1 MRHSVNTAALRKTFS
16 RIYIEEAALCYDK
29 TARIFSFFPDVT
41 PVKVRD
47 YKHVFNR
54 PGQNA
59 ALQKQA
65 PALILAVKKPPYLY
79 AGAPVCQSFGEAH
92 FYYTSCAMNC
102 PYDCEYCYLQGM
114 YPSGDVVLY
123 VNTEEIFD
131 EVRKVLSKHP
141 LYLCISFD
149 TDLTALE
156 PITGYLKD
164 WAGLAAK
171 EPELTLEVRTKCASH
186 DLIASLP
193 VLENMIFAYT
203 LSPDSVIR
211 AFEHRTPPLTKR
223 LGAVQKAIRD
233 GRQVRLCFDPM
244 LYSPDFKEVYGAFFH
259 DVFAAIPAESVR
271 DASVGTFRIGA
282 DYLKRMRKVRPSEIS
297 CYPYTLIDGVY
308 QYVPKENAMML
319 RFAKEQLLTYL
330 PSDKLFFWEEM
341 T

>member
-1 MRHSVNTAALRKTFS
+1 MRHFVNTAALRKTFS
-16 RIYIEEAALCYDK
+16 RIYVEEAALSYEK
-29 TARIFSFFPDVT
+29 TKRILSSLPDAAPVT
-41 PVKVRD
+41 VKD

-54 PGQNA
+54 PGQNS

-79 AGAPVCQSFGEAH
+79 AGAPVCQSFGETH

-123 VNTEEIFD
+123 VNTEDIFT
-131 EVRKVLSKHP
+131 EVRRVLSEHP

-156 PITGYLKD
+156 PVAGYLQD

-171 EPELTLEVRTKCASH
+171 EPDLTLEVRTKCASYE
-186 DLIASLP
+186 SVSTLP
-193 VLENMIFAYT
+193 VLPNMIFAYT
-203 LSPDSVIR
+203 LSPDPVIR
-211 AFEHRTPPLTKR
+211 AFEHRTPPLEKR
-223 LGAVQKAIRD
+223 LNAVKKAVKD

-244 LYSPDFKEVYGAFFH
+244 IRVNDFTEVYGTFF
-259 DVFAAIPAESVR
+259 DRVFSEIPAEAVR

-297 CYPYTLIDGVY
+297 YYPYTLTDGVY
-308 QYVPKENAMML
+308 QYPPKENATML
-319 RFAKEQLLTYL
+319 RFAKERLLTYL

>member
-1 MRHSVNTAALRKTFS
+1 MRHSVNTAALRKSFS
-16 RIYIEEAALCYDK
+16 RVYIEEAALSHDK
-29 TARIFSFFPDVT
+29 TAWILSNLLDVT
-41 PVKVRD
+41 PVTVKD

-92 FYYTSCAMNC
+92 FTYTSCAMNC

-123 VNTEEIFD
+123 VNTEDIFA
-131 EVRKVLSKHP
+131 EVRKVLKEHP

-156 PITGYLKD
+156 PVAGYLKD
-164 WAGLAAK
+164 WAELAAQ
-171 EPELTLEVRTKCASH
+171 EPDLTLEVRTKCASC
-186 DLIASLP
+186 DSVAALP
-193 VLENMIFAYT
+193 VLRNMIFAYT
-203 LSPDSVIR
+203 LSPDAVIR
-211 AFEHRTPPLTKR
+211 AFEHRTPPLARR
-223 LGAVQKAIRD
+223 LAAVKQAIHD

-244 LYSPDFKEVYGAFFH
+244 LHIPDFAEVYGTFF
-259 DVFAAIPAESVR
+259 DRVFSEINAEAIR

-297 CYPYTLIDGVY
+297 YYPYTLSDGVY
-308 QYVPKENAMML
+308 QYSPAENTTML
-319 RFAKEQLLTYL
+319 RLAREKLLTYL
-330 PSDKLFFWEEM
+330 PSDKLFFWEEL